1 MRRIHLLFAALA
13 LLALALSACVAP
25 AAPAAPAAGAPNA
38 EAPAP
43 DVAPAADAPD
53 AGAAGTGEATIAV
66 VTPYLANATT
76 KYVIDRFQALG
87 QEQGWTVTVAD
98 TNGDFNELVNRIDN
112 AVTQDVD
119 AIVLGMG
126 DPAQMTAGLDAAA
139 AASIPVFGLDAGV
152 APNVALNI
160 TSDNGQLG
168 QISAAALVEAI
179 GGEGNVVMF
188 THDPHPGVR
197 ARAEAAAAEFAK
209 HPGITVIEKK
219 HIEVP
224 GPVDFARTATQD
236 LLTANPESGSI
247 AGIWAGWDEPA
258 LGAVQALEAAGRTEV
273 KVVGI
278 DGTDFA
284 RAEIV
289 KGGPFVATVAQD
301 FDAMAARLVEI
312 VAAALGGE
320 APAMDLETIPGV
332 LITADNAQ

>member
-1 MRRIHLLFAALA
+1 MRRIQLLFAALA
-13 LLALALSACVAP
+13 LLALALAACVAP
-25 AAPAAPAAGAPNA
+25 AAAPAAQAPNA
-38 EAPAP
+38 EAPAADP
-43 DVAPAADAPD
+43 APAADSPD
-53 AGAAGTGEATIAV
+53 AGAAQEGAEAATIAV

-76 KYVIDRFQALG
+76 KYVVDRFQALG

-197 ARAEAAAAEFAK
+197 ARAEAAAAEFAN
-209 HPGITVIEKK
+209 HPGITVIEQK

-236 LLTANPESGSI
+236 LLTANPEAGSI

-258 LGAVQALEAAGRTEV
+258 LGAVQALEAAGRAEV

-301 FDAMAARLVEI
+301 FDGMAARLVEI

-320 APAMDLETIPGV
+320 APAADLETIPGV